1 MGVRRPVRR
10 GLLTGVRTKLLDS
23 LNLLKNLALLLVAS
37 LVAGVVVAAALFP
50 VMAFSGLAAKAGGEA
65 FGQLPD
71 ELTVRRSP
79 QNSYIYASDDQT
91 LLTVMYD
98 ENRRDLPLS
107 EIPELVQH
115 ALLAAEDQKFYDH
128 NGVDT
133 QGIARAF
140 IANQASG
147 ATEQG
152 ASTITM
158 QLVRMSLTYSLD
170 NTPEG
175 VLKATEDTNY
185 RKLREVR
192 YALALER
199 KMDKKQILENYLNTA
214 FFGSRAYGI
223 YAASQV
229 YFGKHPKDLTAAEA
243 AFLAGLVKFPGNMDK
258 ESGRQAAVQ
267 RRDYVLNE
275 MQELGYLKPDDAA
288 TAKAEKTEIKIRP
301 VPNGCVQATTNNWGF
316 FCDYFQRWWLHQE
329 VFGPTDYDRERQL
342 RSGGYRIRTS
352 MDVAIQ
358 QASFNAAVAQAPI
371 GAPEAL
377 LLASIEP
384 GTGKVRSL
392 ATNRYYQLDEKHVNG
407 PMTNPRFAP
416 GTRGSYPNTT
426 NPYFSTDRDFQGY
439 RPGSVMKIFTMVSA
453 LENGYPLDY
462 VINTQPRAL
471 SKYRIYGDPKD
482 LPVCGQ
488 PPYWC
493 PPNSNNSD
501 FGPQNMW
508 QAFGSSVNTYFVP
521 LFDFVGGDK
530 VMDTAR
536 RLGLTFYDVPDN
548 PNDKSG
554 VGTKDDDYASSTNL
568 NIAKIWSPFT
578 LGISTHPPLQ
588 IANAFATLAADGLY
602 CEPTPV
608 ESIHNIHNQK
618 LNVGGPKCTQNI
630 DAEVARAAID
640 ASRCPVGDSAQTGS
654 CSGATAGESRRII
667 GKPIAGKTG
676 TSDNESTATLTITTK
691 QLAMSGFLVDPD
703 YPDTPTKM
711 KHKGNRGVNPAVQNA
726 MAAAMKNKPGIQF
739 TKPTNS
745 KLIRGAQSAIPDVT
759 CKSVPEAMALLK
771 GAGFKP
777 EVDTKRPV
785 PSACPPGTAAGT
797 TPTGK
802 TLKGGVVVINV
813 SSGGGA
819 PPTGP
824 PGRGGG

>member
-1 MGVRRPVRR
+1 MDLRRISGVVSN
-10 GLLTGVRTKLLDS
+10 VV
-23 LNLLKNLALLLVAS
+23 LLLIAS
-37 LVAGVVVAAALFP
+37 LVAGVIVAAALFP
-50 VMAFSGLAAKAGGEA
+50 VLAFSGLAAKAGGEA
-65 FGQLPD
+65 FGQLPG

-107 EIPELVQH
+107 EIPELVQK
-115 ALLAAEDQKFYDH
+115 AILAAEDQKFYDH

-147 ATEQG
+147 DVEQG

-199 KMDKKQILENYLNTA
+199 KMDKKQVLENYMNTA

-223 YAASQV
+223 FAASQV
-229 YFGKHPKDLTAAEA
+229 YFGKHPKDLTAGEA
-243 AFLAGLVKFPGNMDK
+243 AFLAGLVKFPGSMDK
-258 ESGRQAAVQ
+258 EAGRQAAIQ
-267 RRDYVLNE
+267 RRDYVINE
-275 MQELGYLKPDDAA
+275 MQELGYLKPEEAA
-288 TAKAEKTEIKIRP
+288 AAKAEKAEINIRP
-301 VPNGCVQATTNNWGF
+301 VPNGCVQVTTNHWGF
-316 FCDYFQRWWLHQE
+316 FCDYFQRWWLQQE
-329 VFGPTDYDRERQL
+329 VFGPTVYDRERQL

-352 MDVAIQ
+352 MDVATQ
-358 QASFNAAVAQAPI
+358 KASFDAAVAQAPI
-371 GAPEAL
+371 GEPQAL
-377 LLASIEP
+377 LLSSIEP

-392 ATNRYYQLDEKHVNG
+392 ATNRVFKLDEKGENG
-407 PMTNPRFAP
+407 PNTNPLA
-416 GTRGSYPNTT
+416 GAGAKGSYPSTT
-426 NPYFSTDRDFQGY
+426 NPLFSTDPSFQGY
-439 RPGSVMKIFTMVSA
+439 RPGSVMKIFTLVAA
-453 LENGYPLDY
+453 LENGLPLDY
-462 VINTQPRAL
+462 VINTQPKAL

-482 LPVCGQ
+482 LPVCGS

-493 PPNSNNSD
+493 PGNSGGGD

-508 QAFGSSVNTYFVP
+508 GAFGSSVNTYFVP
-521 LFDFVGGDK
+521 LFDIVGGDK

-536 RLGLTFYDVPDN
+536 RLGLTFYNVPDN
-548 PNDKSG
+548 PNEKQG
-554 VGTKDDDYASSTNL
+554 EGTRDDDYASSTTPA
-568 NIAKIWSPFT
+568 ISKIWSPFT

-588 IANAFATLAADGLY
+588 IANAFATLAADGQY

-608 ESIHNIHNQK
+608 ESIQNIHRQM
-618 LNVGGPKCTQNI
+618 LNVGLPKCSQTI
-630 DAEVARAAID
+630 DPEVARAAID
-640 ASRCPVGDSAQTGS
+640 ASRCPVGDQSQVGT
-654 CSGATAGESRRII
+654 CSGATAGDSKRII

-703 YPDTPTKM
+703 YPDTTQKM

-726 MAAAMKNKPGIQF
+726 MAAFMKNKPGIQF
-739 TKPTNS
+739 TKPTNQ
-745 KLIRGAQSAIPDVT
+745 KLIRGLQSAIPDVT
-759 CKSVPEAMALLK
+759 CKSVAEAIAILK
-771 GAGFKP
+771 AAGFKP

-785 PSACPPGTAAGT
+785 ASACLPGMAAGT

-802 TLKGGVVVINV
+802 TLKGGVVVIQI
-813 SSGGGA
+813 SSGGG
-819 PPTGP
+819 PTGP
-824 PGRGGG
+824 PVRGGPG